1 MAVLAPIARWLFF
14 PLVLLLFAAKGRA
27 VEVSADSVGGAGGS
41 LSVVPALF
49 YSPETRFGAGA
60 FAIRT
65 FRPAAAEEK
74 TRPSSMTVGLL
85 GTVEKQALVI
95 VAADLYRRGE
105 AWRWMGLG
113 AWSYFPT
120 KFYGVGAETSDGNEE
135 DYTPRTFALLVQGL
149 PRVAAGLRAG
159 PRVEYQRL
167 RLAEVEARGLLA
179 SGGVPGAGGGDA
191 PGAGFV
197 VMYDTRDNVFF
208 PTRGQ
213 LHEASVT
220 AFGGALGGDFDW
232 TRRQVDLRRYLPL
245 GPRHTVALQG
255 LLVSNSGEPPFTQL
269 GLLGGQNVLRGYYE
283 GRDRDRNLA
292 AVQAE
297 YRRPLG
303 GRFGVALFAA
313 GGTVA
318 RDLDGLALARLRLA
332 GGAGLRY
339 LLSVSEGINFR
350 LDYGVGDGSSG
361 MYFTATEAF

>member
-1 MAVLAPIARWLFF
+1 MAAIAPVARWLI
-14 PLVLLLFAAKGRA
+14 LSMVGLLLATEARAAEAPANLAG
-27 VEVSADSVGGAGGS
+27 EAGGS

-49 YSPETRFGAGA
+49 YSPETRLGAGA

-65 FRPAAAEEK
+65 FRPSAAGGEA
-74 TRPSSMTVGLL
+74 RPSSLTVGLL

-105 AWRWMGLG
+105 ALRWLGLA

-120 KFYGVGAETSDGNEE
+120 KFYGVGAETSDANEE
-135 DYTPRTFALLVQGL
+135 DYTPRTLALQAQGL
-149 PRVAAGLRAG
+149 PRVMSGLRAG

-167 RLAEVEARGLLA
+167 RLAEVAAGGLLA
-179 SGGVPGAGGGDA
+179 AGDVPGSGEGDA
-191 PGAGFV
+191 LGTGLV
-197 VMYDTRDNVFF
+197 VLYDTRDNVFF

-220 AFGGALGGDFDW
+220 AFGGTLGGDFAW
-232 TRRQVDLRRYLPL
+232 TRRQLDLRRYLPL
-245 GPRHTVALQG
+245 GTRHTVALQA
-255 LLVSNSGEPPFTQL
+255 LLVSNTGEPPFTQL

-303 GRFGVALFAA
+303 GRFGLALFAA

-318 RDLDGLALARLRLA
+318 RDLDGLALAHLRIA

-350 LDYGVGDGSSG
+350 LDYGVGDNSSG

>member
-1 MAVLAPIARWLFF
+1 MAALALVFRCLAL
-14 PLVLLLFAAKGRA
+14 PLVVTLFAADARA
-27 VEVSADSVGGAGGS
+27 AAAPADSVRTASGS

-49 YSPETRFGAGA
+49 YAPETRFGAGA

-65 FRPAAAEEK
+65 FRAGEAGREA
-74 TRPSSMTVGLL
+74 RPSSVTAGLL

-105 AWRWMGLG
+105 ALRWLGLA

-120 KFYGVGAETSDGNEE
+120 KFYGVGAETPEGNEE
-135 DYTPRTFALLVQGL
+135 DYTPRTLALQAQGL

-167 RLAEVEARGLLA
+167 RLAEVEAGGLLA
-179 SGGVPGAGGGDA
+179 AGDVPGAGGGDA
-191 PGAGFV
+191 LGAGFV
-197 VMYDTRDNVFF
+197 VLYDTRDNVFF

-220 AFGGALGGDFDW
+220 AFGGGLGGDFSW
-232 TRRQVDLRRYLPL
+232 TRRMVDLRRYLPL

-255 LLVSNSGEPPFTQL
+255 LLVSNRGEPPFTQL

-292 AVQAE
+292 AAQAE

-303 GRFGVALFAA
+303 SRFGLALFAA

-318 RDLDGLALARLRLA
+318 RDLAGLSLAHLRVA

-350 LDYGVGDGSSG
+350 LDYGVGDDSSG

>member
-1 MAVLAPIARWLFF
+1 MAVPAPVGRS
-14 PLVLLLFAAKGRA
+14 LVLALVVLLCASVAHAAEA
-27 VEVSADSVGGAGGS
+27 SADTTAAARSS

-49 YSPETRFGAGA
+49 YSPETRLGAGA

-65 FRPAAAEEK
+65 FRPAGADEK
-74 TRPSSMTVGLL
+74 TRPSSVTVGLL

-105 AWRWMGLG
+105 AWRWMGLAG
-113 AWSYFPT
+113 WSYFPT
-120 KFYGVGAETSDGNEE
+120 KFYGVGAETSDGDEE
-135 DYTPRTFALLVQGL
+135 DYTPRTLALQAQGL

-159 PRVEYQRL
+159 ARVEYQRL
-167 RLAEVEARGLLA
+167 RLAEVESGGVLA
-179 SGGVPGAGGGDA
+179 SGVVPGSGGGDA
-191 PGAGFV
+191 VGAGV
-197 VMYDTRDNVFF
+197 VVVYDTRDNVFF

-213 LHEASVT
+213 LHEASVM
-220 AFGGALGGDFDW
+220 AFGGGLGGDFDW
-232 TRRQVDLRRYLPL
+232 TRRMVDLRRYLPL
-245 GPRHTVALQG
+245 GARHTVALQG

-303 GRFGVALFAA
+303 ARFGMALFAA

-318 RDLDGLALARLRLA
+318 RDLDGLSLSHLRVA

-350 LDYGVGDGSSG
+350 LDYGVGDDSSG

>member
-1 MAVLAPIARWLFF
+1 MAHAAEAPVDSAAAAR
-14 PLVLLLFAAKGRA
+14 
-27 VEVSADSVGGAGGS
+27 SS

-49 YSPETRFGAGA
+49 YSPETRLGAGA

-65 FRPAAAEEK
+65 FRPAASDEK
-74 TRPSSMTVGLL
+74 TRPSSLTVGLL

-120 KFYGVGAETSDGNEE
+120 KFYGVGAETSDANEE
-135 DYTPRTFALLVQGL
+135 DYTPRTLALQAQGL

-167 RLAEVEARGLLA
+167 RLAEIEAGGLLA

-220 AFGGALGGDFDW
+220 AFGGPLGGDFDW
-232 TRRQVDLRRYLPL
+232 TRRQIDLRRYLPL

-269 GLLGGQNVLRGYYE
+269 GLLGGRTCCADITRG
-283 GRDRDRNLA
+283 A
-292 AVQAE
+292 TATAIW
-297 YRRPLG
+297 RRCRRSTG
-303 GRFGVALFAA
+303 GRSGGGSGWRCSRPGERWRAILTGSRWRACAWRAA
-313 GGTVA
+313 RGC
-318 RDLDGLALARLRLA
+318 
-332 GGAGLRY
+332 
-339 LLSVSEGINFR
+339 
-350 LDYGVGDGSSG
+350 
-361 MYFTATEAF
+361 ATC

>member
-1 MAVLAPIARWLFF
+1 MTVPALATRWLVL
-14 PLVLLLFAAKGRA
+14 PLIALSLAAEARA
-27 VEVSADSVGGAGGS
+27 VEAPADSTGGARSS

-49 YSPETRFGAGA
+49 YSPETRLGAGA

-65 FRPAAAEEK
+65 FRPAAADEK
-74 TRPSSMTVGLL
+74 ARPSSVTVGLL
-85 GTVEKQALVI
+85 GTVEKQAMVI

-105 AWRWMGLG
+105 ALRWMGLAG
-113 AWSYFPT
+113 WSYFPT
-120 KFYGVGAETSDGNEE
+120 KFYGVGAETSDANEE
-135 DYTPRTFALLVQGL
+135 DYTPRTLALAAQGL
-149 PRVAAGLRAG
+149 PRVMAGLRAG

-167 RLAEVEARGLLA
+167 RLAEVEAGGLLA

-191 PGAGFV
+191 LGAGFAV
-197 VMYDTRDNVFF
+197 LYDTRDNVFF

-220 AFGGALGGDFDW
+220 AFGGSLGGDFTW

-245 GPRHTVALQG
+245 GVRHTVALQG

-303 GRFGVALFAA
+303 GRFGLALFAA

-318 RDLDGLALARLRLA
+318 RDLDGLALARLRVA

-339 LLSVSEGINFR
+339 QLSVSEGINFR
-350 LDYGVGDGSSG
+350 LDYGVGDDSSG

>member
-14 PLVLLLFAAKGRA
+14 PLVVLLFAAEGRT
-27 VEVSADSVGGAGGS
+27 VETPADSVGGAAGS

-65 FRPAAAEEK
+65 FRPAAADERS
-74 TRPSSMTVGLL
+74 RPSSVTVGLL

-120 KFYGVGAETSDGNEE
+120 KFYGVGTETPDGNEE
-135 DYTPRTFALLVQGL
+135 DYTPRTLALRMQGL
-149 PRVAAGLRAG
+149 PRVRAGLRAG

-167 RLAEVEARGLLA
+167 RLAEIEAGGLLA

-191 PGAGFV
+191 LGAGFV

-220 AFGGALGGDFDW
+220 AFGGALGGDFAW
-232 TRRQVDLRRYLPL
+232 TRRQLDLRRYLPF

-283 GRDRDRNLA
+283 GRDRDRSLA

-303 GRFGVALFAA
+303 GRFGLALFAA

-318 RDLDGLALARLRLA
+318 RDLDKLALSHLRVA

-350 LDYGVGDGSSG
+350 LDYGVGDDSSG